1 MTSLPLIEEVQGS
14 VDATP
19 EQFQDI
25 WHHGTTLMPEVEL
38 QVALLEQAVED
49 LRRRKR
55 RIRHEAV
62 LWVENEDEKWPFS
75 FLNVCA
81 RLGLDPGA
89 VRHRLIGDDAPNDG
103 ALEQLH

>member
-1 MTSLPLIEEVQGS
+1 MTPPSLIEEVQGS

-25 WHHGTTLMPEVEL
+25 WHRGTTVAPEVEL

-49 LRRRKR
+49 LRRPKR
-55 RIRHEAV
+55 RIRHEAI
-62 LWVENEDEKWPFS
+62 LWVENEDENWPFS

-81 RLGLDPGA
+81 RLGLDPEA
-89 VRHRLIGDDAPNDG
+89 VRDRLIGDDETLTTG
-103 ALEQLH
+103 G